1 MKRVVVT
8 AVPPDEIREIARRV
22 GANVGLSVIKRESFH
37 CIIWYHV
44 LISGPE
50 EEIERFMNA
59 LRLSR
64 AGA

>member
-8 AVPPDEIREIARRV
+8 AIPPGEIREIACRA
-22 GANVGLSVIKRESFH
+22 GADVGLSVIKREPFH

-50 EEIERFMNA
+50 GEIDKFMSA